1 MEKDLYNGRGE
12 YQNLICIM
20 PISENRVF
28 KNSKINVNIDDLD
41 LRSISTHKNSADSLN
56 SLNSNRENEEI
67 PLSLLLN
74 SLDSKHRLT
83 NISTEEPKKRV
94 DNFGNEIKKGGKHK
108 IAFADDLD
116 IIKSLTP
123 ENERLSKR
131 RKTMKIQ
138 KNFPPKKL
146 NSPLADS
153 KQIKRSKSFIIDRAS
168 IKKNLYNISKFNSKS
183 KKKFNENLVQ
193 IIDVENLK
201 KENKLNT
208 FSFKKR
214 KELAE
219 EENVSCSCYCSIW

>member
-83 NISTEEPKKRV
+83 NISTDEPKKSR
-94 DNFGNEIKKGGKHK
+94 
-108 IAFADDLD
+108 
-116 IIKSLTP
+116 
-123 ENERLSKR
+123 
-131 RKTMKIQ
+131 
-138 KNFPPKKL
+138 
-146 NSPLADS
+146 
-153 KQIKRSKSFIIDRAS
+153 
-168 IKKNLYNISKFNSKS
+168 
-183 KKKFNENLVQ
+183 
-193 IIDVENLK
+193 
-201 KENKLNT
+201 
-208 FSFKKR
+208 
-214 KELAE
+214 
-219 EENVSCSCYCSIW
+219 